1 MSDAPCAVLG
11 TAYCPPVEY
20 FMAAAAAGSVLIE
33 RCGSYVKQTYRN
45 RCRIYSCNGVLS
57 LTVPVLQSG
66 HDRGMSTVAIDYSK
80 PWVQQHKRAIVSAYS
95 TSAFSSIIRMTYL
108 PSWIPDLIA
117 CLISTAVS
125 RRFLCVCSDLDA
137 AYLSLTVTLRT
148 TVLVLWI
155 YGRRFILKKQS
166 LMYSGTVLSRIIR
179 FFPQNSVFYR
189 DSRLSTCCSTKDPM
203 RYRFSFS
210 SLRISSRE

>member
-95 TSAFSSIIRMTYL
+95 TSAFFEYYQDDLFAVLDSRPDCLLDLNSRITEILMRLLGLRCSISFTDSYIKDYGPGFMDLREAIHPKKTVPDVFRDRFKPYYQVFSAKFGFL
-108 PSWIPDLIA
+108 PGLSALDL
-117 CLISTAVS
+117 LFNEGPNAVS
-125 RRFLCVCSDLDA
+125 FLL
-137 AYLSLTVTLRT
+137 
-148 TVLVLWI
+148 
-155 YGRRFILKKQS
+155 
-166 LMYSGTVLSRIIR
+166 
-179 FFPQNSVFYR
+179 
-189 DSRLSTCCSTKDPM
+189 
-203 RYRFSFS
+203 
-210 SLRISSRE
+210 